1 MIAAGFLMV
10 RTQWLRRDFWEGAE
24 KLVYFVLLP
33 ALLIAA
39 ITRSDLSSGETGV
52 VVQITLLSMV
62 IAAGLG
68 ILTRWIPGVSRSDW
82 ASGIQ
87 CAFRFNAYIGF
98 AVASRAAG
106 SEGLAI
112 TAVLLSLSVPL
123 ANFLAVFFLADSF
136 HPIRLLKELSRNPLI
151 IATVIGLALN
161 LLGATPPDLIYTILD
176 RASSASLAL
185 GLLCVGAGLNFSG
198 ITSRTSR
205 NQSIAVTSI
214 KLVALPMVTWLLCWS
229 LDISGTKRDIAVL
242 FASLPTAT
250 SAYILAARMGGNGPL
265 AAGMV
270 SISTLASMGTI
281 TVWYALLRAFP

>member
-10 RTQWLRRDFWEGAE
+10 RTGWLGRDFWEGAE

-39 ITRSDLSSGETGV
+39 ITRSDLSSGETGI

-106 SEGLAI
+106 SEGLAV

-136 HPIRLLKELSRNPLI
+136 HPVKLLKELSRNPLI

-198 ITSRTSR
+198 ITSRSSR
-205 NQSIAVTSI
+205 NQSIAVTGI
-214 KLVALPMVTWLLCWS
+214 KLVALPAVTWLLCWS
-229 LDISGTKRDIAVL
+229 MDISGTKRDIAVL

-281 TVWYALLRAFP
+281 TAWYALLRAFP

>member
-136 HPIRLLKELSRNPLI
+136 HPVRLLKELSRNPLI

>member
-1 MIAAGFLMV
+1 MV